1 MYVKQKRKMQETFT
15 QLFSAFP
22 VAITIYLQTA
32 LKSSLDSLSGIPLSD
47 AAGWAACS
55 KFIAFFGEFP
65 INNGGWCDRKP
76 VYPMFFGLLLRFTNN
91 INLTHIIVSILIA
104 LASYWAFNESQKYLG
119 FIASL
124 PIMIAS
130 SAYWYIWGANQFL
143 TESIGLLFGLLTFT
157 SFLKLVHNL
166 SSVNLISFGA
176 ISSLGQIIRP
186 GNILIFAIPLLA
198 IVFSKISIQIKI
210 IKSLIFTGSY
220 LASFL
225 MLQLFAT
232 IKNFSNFQNSG
243 NAWSTLYGL
252 QNQNQSWSAA
262 YELPELKLI
271 SNDYEKSQIIMEKT
285 IQTVKDNPT
294 KIFVNTL
301 RNIQEMFTT
310 HLPFFSPIEFPAEV
324 FYALL
329 SVLFALIFI
338 YFLVDFLRNHR
349 ISPSNRASHF
359 GIIVSTV
366 CMYGVS
372 WKSDPYRALSA
383 TQILFIFSCV
393 NVLFIGSQKF
403 IANRKWLR
411 YSFFK
416 KFSITSVQV
425 ERNTQENYSRSLL
438 HVSGLT
444 VFVLGL
450 TLVLSFVPQK
460 KLDSLNTTTCL
471 NPESIK
477 IYGAG
482 LQILRSNQI
491 DTNVS
496 YSWSSV
502 IKEISAGYWVS
513 GIAISRE
520 KRPTAVSLFL
530 PTPKKLTDSEIQ
542 ASCFRI
548 LPRNINNP
556 NEILGFETIKL
567 ESN

>member
-1 MYVKQKRKMQETFT
+1 MHVKQKKKIQETLT
-15 QLFSAFP
+15 LLSSAFP

-32 LKSSLDSLSGIPLSD
+32 LKSSSGSLSGIPFSD
-47 AAGWAACS
+47 AAAWAACS

-76 VYPMFFGLLLRFTNN
+76 VYPMFFGSILRFTNN

-104 LASYWAFNESQKYLG
+104 LASYWAFKESQKYLG
-119 FIASL
+119 FITSL

-130 SAYWYIWGANQFL
+130 NAYWFNWGANQFL

-157 SFLKLVHNL
+157 SFLKLAQNL
-166 SSVNLISFGA
+166 RTADLISFGV

-186 GNILIFAIPLLA
+186 GNILIFVIPLLA
-198 IVFSKISIQIKI
+198 IVFSKNFLQIKI

-220 LASFL
+220 IFSFL
-225 MLQLFAT
+225 ILQLFAK

-271 SNDYEKSQIIMEKT
+271 SNDYEKSKIIMEKT
-285 IQTVKDNPT
+285 IQTVKDNPAN
-294 KIFVNTL
+294 IFVNTL
-301 RNIQEMFTT
+301 RNIQEMLTT
-310 HLPFFSPIEFPAEV
+310 HLPFFSPIEFPAQF
-324 FYALL
+324 FYTLL
-329 SVLFALIFI
+329 SALFTVIFI
-338 YFLVDFLRNHR
+338 YFLVDFSRNGR
-349 ISPSNRASHF
+349 INLSNRASQI

-372 WKSDPYRALSA
+372 WKSDPYRTLSA
-383 TQILFIFSCV
+383 THILFIFSCL

-403 IANRKWLR
+403 IANRKSIRNSL
-411 YSFFK
+411 FK
-416 KFSITSVQV
+416 KYSITLDQV

-438 HVSGLT
+438 YVSGLS

-450 TLVLSFVPQK
+450 ILVLTFVPQK
-460 KLDSLNTTTCL
+460 KMDLFNTTTCL
-471 NPESIK
+471 KPESIQ

-482 LQILRSNQI
+482 LQILRSDQI

-496 YSWSSV
+496 YPWSGL
-502 IKEISAGYWVS
+502 IRKTSAGYWVS

-520 KRPTAVSLFL
+520 KGPTAVSLFL
-530 PTPKKLTDSEIQ
+530 PSPKKLTDLEFQ
-542 ASCFRI
+542 TNCFDI

-556 NEILGFETIKL
+556 NEILGFESINL
-567 ESN
+567 ENN